1 MIRRI
6 TKVFI
11 RLLMATIFI
20 FIFNSLQ
27 AITHMTISLN
37 IFNIIM
43 ISVFDIYGA
52 ILCIVLKFV
61 L

>member
-1 MIRRI
+1 M
-6 TKVFI
+6 

-27 AITHMTISLN
+27 TITHMTISLN